1 MNAPQSK
8 SSLFISLAAIL
19 GSFLILAALVM
30 VMQRYTRPAPVN
42 QARID
47 ERRKIL
53 ADVRQAGAEGLDK
66 YGWIDEAKGI
76 ARLKID
82 HAMDLVV
89 QGYQNPAAYHTN
101 MLSRVEKANAVPP
114 PPVNQFE

>member
-8 SSLFISLAAIL
+8 SSLFVSLLAIL

-30 VMQRYTRPAPVN
+30 AMLHYTRPAPVN

-47 ERRKIL
+47 ERKKFQAEIRQSS
-53 ADVRQAGAEGLDK
+53 ADGLNK
-66 YGWIDEAKGI
+66 YGWVDEPKGI

-82 HAMDLVV
+82 HAMELVIE
-89 QGYQNPAAYHTN
+89 GYKNPVAYHTN
-101 MLSRVEKANAVPP
+101 ILGRVEKANAVPP